1 MSQAKG
7 TVSVRVEWR
16 PRCAEDALVV
26 DGVDAG
32 SVLPHEQHSGDD
44 HATEQEAPSEHLA
57 ERRPEPGPDRGTVVL
72 DLDVDLVDLADDVR
86 VLGREL
92 ADKAEVLDRLVA
104 TVASDEPSRR
114 LANEEGDTESEQ
126 AAGDEPARR
135 GRRLSVRI
143 LQISIQGYRG
153 GLTGLRRE

>member
-92 ADKAEVLDRLVA
+92 ADEAKVLDRLGAAV
-104 TVASDEPSRR
+104 TRDEPTGR
-114 LANEEGDTESEQ
+114 LVDEEGDAEGEH
-126 AAGDEPARR
+126 AAGDEPARG
-135 GRRLSVRI
+135 GRRVSVRI
-143 LQISIQGYRG
+143 L
-153 GLTGLRRE
+153 